1 MSFRYGDAAEVAA
14 NRAAFLQA
22 GGVDDARI
30 VVMEVAHGDNVVR
43 VGETEAGSAR
53 ESERVIRA
61 EALMTDELGVGLF
74 LLTADCLPVTFHDS
88 MHGAAALAHIG
99 WKPSVLGLA
108 GKVVREMRAAFGS
121 APADLS
127 VIIGP
132 CIKKESYAF
141 DDEAAARKRAAAS
154 FVSQDAT
161 GKWHVD
167 LVGATVAQL
176 AEACVLP
183 ERITI
188 DSTDTAT
195 SSRYFSH
202 TRAVRTGEPEARFA
216 TVAMLE

>member
-108 GKVVREMRAAFGS
+108 GKVVREMRAAFGGAQARRRLVRLS
-121 APADLS
+121 RCHGEVACRSRRRDRGTACRGMRPARAHH
-127 VIIGP
+127 
-132 CIKKESYAF
+132 YRF
-141 DDEAAARKRAAAS
+141 D
-154 FVSQDAT
+154 
-161 GKWHVD
+161 
-167 LVGATVAQL
+167 
-176 AEACVLP
+176 
-183 ERITI
+183 
-188 DSTDTAT
+188 
-195 SSRYFSH
+195 
-202 TRAVRTGEPEARFA
+202 
-216 TVAMLE
+216 